1 MAQQIALDRFIPTTN
16 WRAREIKTCPYS
28 YKCCRDFDSR
38 GWGPYDPMIHRADS
52 LAPTYNDTHYWGP
65 PLFIPSEYRNI
76 TAGVL
81 ARLNDTAWT
90 FLPDCSTGGMVD
102 VAYLPDNSG
111 RVGKAGMMFVLGTVA
126 ASLLAVL

>member
-16 WRAREIKTCPYS
+16 WQAKEIRTCPDS
-28 YKCCRDFDSR
+28 YRCCRDFDSR
-38 GWGPYDPMIHRADS
+38 GWGPYDPVTHRADN
-52 LAPTYNDTHYWGP
+52 LGLTYNDTHYWGP

-81 ARLNDTAWT
+81 ARFNETAWT
-90 FLPDCSTGGMVD
+90 FLPDCSTSGMVD

-111 RVGKAGMMFVLGTVA
+111 RVKKVEMMSVLGTVA
-126 ASLLAVL
+126 AGLLAMI